1 MKLPRRH
8 FLHLAAGAAALPCV
22 SRSALAQTYPNKPVR
37 LVVGFPAGGVV
48 DVFARLIGQWLSERL
63 GQQIVV
69 ENRTGAA
76 GNLATEAVAK
86 AAPDGYTL
94 LQLTLTNAINATLY
108 EKLNFNFPAD
118 IAPVASIFRGSS
130 SIVVVNPNFP
140 VKTIPEL
147 IAYAKANPGKV
158 TMASAGIGSVQHIYG
173 ELFKMMAGVDL
184 LHVPYRGGP
193 QALTDL
199 ISGQVQIIFDPMAN
213 SIEHVKAGR
222 LRALAVTSMKRSA
235 ILPDIPSVGEFVRG
249 YDASGWQ
256 GIGAPKNTPAAIVNR
271 LNREINAGLADP
283 KIKQRFADLG
293 YEPYATTPAEFS
305 KYVVDETQKWGRVIR
320 TANIKAE

>member
-140 VKTIPEL
+140 VRTIPEL

-199 ISGQVQIIFDPMAN
+199 ISGQVQIIFDPLAN

-256 GIGAPKNTPAAIVNR
+256 GIGAPKNTPSAIVNR
-271 LNREINAGLADP
+271 LNREINAALADP
-283 KIKQRFADLG
+283 KIKARFAELG
-293 YEPYATTPAEFS
+293 YEPYAATPAEFS
-305 KYVVDETQKWGRVIR
+305 KYVVDETQRWGRVIR
-320 TANIKAE
+320 TANIRAE